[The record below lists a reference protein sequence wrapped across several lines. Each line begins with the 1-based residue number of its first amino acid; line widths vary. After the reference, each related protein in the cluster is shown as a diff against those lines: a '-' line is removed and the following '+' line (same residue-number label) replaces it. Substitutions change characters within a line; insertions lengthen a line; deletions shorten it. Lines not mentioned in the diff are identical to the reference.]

1 MQFVTTNST
10 FPHIFYSLRSFGMLS
25 SAAPK
30 ALIASYSPFQSTNS
44 PAELAV
50 QQRGC
55 QSCTPNQHALTVL

>member
-10 FPHIFYSLRSFGMLS
+10 FPHIFYSLHSFGMLS
-25 SAAPK
+25 SAPK

-44 PAELAV
+44 HAELAV
-50 QQRGC
+50 QQHGC